1 MEEPTAGPV
10 SGLGCSSGTETDRT
24 TVIGWALMRRPAIV
38 FGIIFSWMLKAW
50 MFRASMFK
58 AWMFK
63 ARMLNAR
70 MLVAPMLVA
79 IVLAGS
85 RTSAQTSA
93 PRNSFPDVYLIT
105 IDTLRADHVGCY
117 GYKQVETP
125 ALDALAADGI
135 RFTQA
140 FTHSPIT
147 NTSHITILTGLLP
160 SVHGVTDFGIPLSP
174 QHVTAAELL
183 KKQGY
188 QTAAFIGA
196 VILDSNTLAPGL
208 DRGFDF
214 YDNFPKTDSKDAEG
228 KNKPRWGRVERRG
241 LEVVQDAEAWFDQ
254 HRTGPH
260 FVWVHLYDPHDPYEP
275 PPPFSEKYKDHLY
288 DGEVAYADSAVA
300 HWIAFLKKAGVYD
313 NSIIVITGDHG
324 EGLGE
329 HGEQTHG
336 LFLYD
341 STLHIPL
348 ILKIAGT
355 PYHGTV
361 IDAQVRTTDI
371 LPTILS
377 AAGVTAPAE
386 LNGESLVPLIEQS
399 VRQQTANAPTS
410 HAPTSNGQTAR
421 GEAPPGRELFAET
434 DYPLRWGWASLRAL
448 RADNTKWIEAPH
460 PELYDLEADPKELKN
475 LYASDRTKLQTMQS
489 EMAKWEAK
497 LPPASNSAKSAEAL
511 PDPKDK
517 IEVQN
522 LLHNAMLAG
531 DDNRS
536 SDARQF
542 LEKAL
547 AIDPTSPT
555 ALRQLGELELAAG
568 DFAKAA
574 EHLKRATEVRS
585 DDSTAAF
592 ELGQALAKS
601 GDWPGARDALEAGLK
616 LAPGQM
622 PARLLLGR
630 VYLELKD
637 AKNAQDQFEAALLV
651 DANNSDAR
659 LGLAEAQIQQS
670 DFAGALPDLEAFSK
684 SDPRNATALVLLAK
698 AYRGLG
704 KEQDA
709 RRAEQ
714 KARALGKN

>member
-1 MEEPTAGPV
+1 
-10 SGLGCSSGTETDRT
+10 
-24 TVIGWALMRRPAIV
+24 MRRRAI
-38 FGIIFSWMLKAW
+38 FLGIILLGAAAW
-50 MFRASMFK
+50 GHAS
-58 AWMFK
+58 AQ
-63 ARMLNAR
+63 
-70 MLVAPMLVA
+70 
-79 IVLAGS
+79 
-85 RTSAQTSA
+85 TSAQTSA
-93 PRNSFPDVYLIT
+93 PANAPPDVYLIT

-135 RFTQA
+135 RFTEA

-160 SVHGVTDFGIPLSP
+160 SVHGVTDFGVPLSP
-174 QHVTAAELL
+174 AHVTAVELL
-183 KKQGY
+183 KKRGY

-214 YDNFPKTDSKDAEG
+214 YDNFPAKTESKE
-228 KNKPRWGRVERRG
+228 RWGRVERRG
-241 LEVVQDAEAWFDQ
+241 MTVVEHAEAWFEK

-288 DGEVAYADSAVA
+288 DGEIAYADSALA
-300 HWIAFLKKAGVYD
+300 RWIAFLKKAGVYD
-313 NSIIVITGDHG
+313 NAIIVVTGDHG

-329 HGEQTHG
+329 HGEETHG

-348 ILKIAGT
+348 ILKMPLKMVGAA
-355 PYHGTV
+355 PHGTV

-377 AAGVTAPAE
+377 ATGVAAPAE
-386 LNGESLVPLIEQS
+386 LNGESLLPLINA
-399 VRQQTANAPTS
+399 QTPS
-410 HAPTSNGQTAR
+410 DR
-421 GEAPPGRELFAET
+421 VLFGET
-434 DYPLRWGWASLRAL
+434 DYPLRWGWAPLRAL
-448 RADNTKWIEAPH
+448 RAENAKLIEAPR
-460 PELYDLEADPKELKN
+460 PELYELKADPKELKN
-475 LYASDRTKLQTMQS
+475 LYAPDNSRLPSLQA
-489 EMAKWEAK
+489 EMVKWEAK
-497 LPPASNSAKSAEAL
+497 LPPRANWAQLETL

-517 IEVQN
+517 VEVQN

-531 DDNRS
+531 DDNRPN
-536 SDARQF
+536 DERQF

-547 AIDPTSPT
+547 QIDPNSPT
-555 ALRQLGELELAAG
+555 ALRQLGELEFAAG
-568 DFAKAA
+568 DFTKAA
-574 EHLKRATEVRS
+574 VHLKRACELRP

-592 ELGQALAKS
+592 ELGEALEKS
-601 GDWPGARDALEAGLK
+601 GNWPEARDALESSLK
-616 LAPGQM
+616 LAPSQLS
-622 PARLLLGR
+622 ARLLLGR
-630 VYLELKD
+630 VYLQLKD
-637 AKNAQDQFEAALLV
+637 AKNAEDQFEAALLV
-651 DANNSDAR
+651 ESNNSDGR

-670 DFAGALPDLEAFSK
+670 DFAGAVPDLEAFIK
-684 SDPRNATALVLLAK
+684 ANPRNATALRLLAR

-709 RRAEQ
+709 QRTEERA
-714 KARALGKN
+714 AALEKK

>member
-1 MEEPTAGPV
+1 MRRLAR
-10 SGLGCSSGTETDRT
+10 LFW
-24 TVIGWALMRRPAIV
+24 ILALMAPAW
-38 FGIIFSWMLKAW
+38 GQAT
-50 MFRASMFK
+50 A
-58 AWMFK
+58 
-63 ARMLNAR
+63 ARK
-70 MLVAPMLVA
+70 
-79 IVLAGS
+79 S
-85 RTSAQTSA
+85 S
-93 PRNSFPDVYLIT
+93 PDVFLIT
-105 IDTLRADHVGCY
+105 IDTLRADHVACY

-125 ALDALAADGI
+125 ALDALAADGV

-160 SVHGVTDFGIPLSP
+160 SVHGVTDFGVPLSP

-183 KKQGY
+183 KKRGY

-214 YDNFPKTDSKDAEG
+214 YDNFPKTDSKDAVG
-228 KNKPRWGRVERRG
+228 KNKERWGRVERRG
-241 LEVVQDAEAWFDQ
+241 MEVVEHAESWFEK

-260 FVWVHLYDPHDPYEP
+260 FVWVHLFDPHDPYEP

-288 DGEVAYADSAVA
+288 DGEIAYADSAVA

-313 NSIIVITGDHG
+313 NAIIVVTGDHG

-329 HGEQTHG
+329 HGEETHG

-348 ILKIAGT
+348 ILKT
-355 PYHGTV
+355 PLKTASSASHGTV

-377 AAGVTAPAE
+377 ATGVAAPAE
-386 LNGESLVPLIEQS
+386 LNGESLFPLINEEK
-399 VRQQTANAPTS
+399 ANAQ
-410 HAPTSNGQTAR
+410 APSNRA
-421 GEAPPGRELFAET
+421 LFGET
-434 DYPLRWGWASLRAL
+434 DYPLRWGWAPLRAL
-448 RADNTKWIEAPH
+448 RTENTKLIEAPR
-460 PELYDLEADPKELKN
+460 PELYDLQADPKELKN
-475 LYASDRTKLQTMQS
+475 LYAPAAAKTQNMQD
-489 EMAKWEAK
+489 EMAKWKSK
-497 LPPASNSAKSAEAL
+497 LPPQSNSAKPGETL

-517 IEVQN
+517 IQVQN

-547 AIDPTSPT
+547 QLDPSSPT

-574 EHLKRATEVRS
+574 VHLKRACELRPE
-585 DDSTAAF
+585 DSTAAF
-592 ELGQALAKS
+592 ELGEAMEKS
-601 GDWPGARDALEAGLK
+601 GDWPGTRDALESSLK
-616 LAPGQM
+616 LSPSQM
-622 PARLLLGR
+622 PARLMLGH
-630 VYLELKD
+630 VYLQLKD
-637 AKNAQDQFEAALLV
+637 AKNAADQFEAALLV
-651 DANNSDAR
+651 DSNNSDGR

-670 DFAGALPDLEAFSK
+670 DFAGALPDLEAFTK
-684 SDPRNATALVLLAK
+684 TDPRNAAALRLLAR

-704 KEQDA
+704 REQDA
-709 RRAEQ
+709 KRTEEQ
-714 KARALGKN
+714 AGALEKK

>member
-1 MEEPTAGPV
+1 MQTFQILV
-10 SGLGCSSGTETDRT
+10 CFL
-24 TVIGWALMRRPAIV
+24 L
-38 FGIIFSWMLKAW
+38 
-50 MFRASMFK
+50 
-58 AWMFK
+58 
-63 ARMLNAR
+63 
-70 MLVAPMLVA
+70 LVATAFARESVPTK
-79 IVLAGS
+79 S
-85 RTSAQTSA
+85 SQ
-93 PRNSFPDVYLIT
+93 PDVFLVT

-117 GYKQVETP
+117 GYKQGETP
-125 ALDALAADGI
+125 ALDALAADGV

-160 SVHGVTDFGIPLSP
+160 SVHGVTDFGVPLSP

-183 KKQGY
+183 KKHGY

-214 YDNFPKTDSKDAEG
+214 YDNFPAKTETKQ
-228 KNKPRWGRVERRG
+228 RWGRVERRG
-241 LEVVQDAEAWFDQ
+241 MEVVGHAEAWFER
-254 HRTGPH
+254 HRIGPH

-288 DGEVAYADSAVA
+288 DGEIAYADSAVA
-300 HWIAFLKKAGVYD
+300 RWIAFLKKAGVYD
-313 NSIIVITGDHG
+313 NAIIVVTGDHG

-329 HGEQTHG
+329 HGEETHG

-341 STLHIPL
+341 STLHVPL
-348 ILKIAGT
+348 ILKTAGAAH
-355 PYHGTV
+355 HGTV
-361 IDAQVRTTDI
+361 IDSQVRTTDI

-377 AAGVTAPAE
+377 ASGVEAPAE
-386 LNGESLVPLIEQS
+386 LNGESLLPLIEQTKAAQGPN
-399 VRQQTANAPTS
+399 RA
-410 HAPTSNGQTAR
+410 
-421 GEAPPGRELFAET
+421 LFGET

-448 RADNTKWIEAPH
+448 RTDIAKWIEAPR
-460 PELYDLEADPKELKN
+460 PELYDLQADPKELKN
-475 LYASDRTKLQTMQS
+475 LYTADGASSKAQTMQA
-489 EMAKWEAK
+489 EMAKWKSK
-497 LPPASNSAKSAEAL
+497 LPPPSNSAKPRETL

-522 LLHNAMLAG
+522 LLHNAMLAS

-547 AIDPTSPT
+547 QLDPSSPT
-555 ALRQLGELELAAG
+555 ALRQVGELELAAG

-574 EHLKRATEVRS
+574 AHLKRACELRP

-592 ELGQALAKS
+592 ELGEALEKS
-601 GDWPGARDALEAGLK
+601 GDWPGARDALESSLK
-616 LAPGQM
+616 LAPSQM
-622 PARLLLGR
+622 SARLMLGH
-630 VYLELKD
+630 VYLQLKD
-637 AKNAQDQFEAALLV
+637 AKNAADQFEAALLV
-651 DANNSDAR
+651 DSNNSDGR

-670 DFAGALPDLEAFSK
+670 DFAGALPDLEAFTK
-684 SDPRNATALVLLAK
+684 SDSRNAAALRLLAR

-704 KEQDA
+704 REQDA
-709 RRAEQ
+709 KRAEQ
-714 KARALGKN
+714 QVAALEKK

>member
-1 MEEPTAGPV
+1 
-10 SGLGCSSGTETDRT
+10 
-24 TVIGWALMRRPAIV
+24 MRRLAI
-38 FGIIFSWMLKAW
+38 FLGIICVPIF
-50 MFRASMFK
+50 
-58 AWMFK
+58 
-63 ARMLNAR
+63 
-70 MLVAPMLVA
+70 V
-79 IVLAGS
+79 GS
-85 RTSAQTSA
+85 TLFGTSACGQTSGQKPSRRTSS
-93 PRNSFPDVYLIT
+93 PDVYLIT

-125 ALDALAADGI
+125 ALDALAADGV

-160 SVHGVTDFGIPLSP
+160 SVHGVTDFGVPLSP

-183 KKQGY
+183 KKRGY

-214 YDNFPKTDSKDAEG
+214 YDNFPTKTETKQ
-228 KNKPRWGRVERRG
+228 RWGRVERRG
-241 LEVVQDAEAWFDQ
+241 MEVVAHAETWFDK
-254 HRTGPH
+254 HRAGPH

-288 DGEVAYADSAVA
+288 DGEIAYADSAVA
-300 HWIAFLKKAGVYD
+300 RWIAFLKKAGVYD
-313 NSIIVITGDHG
+313 NAMIVVTGDHG

-329 HGEQTHG
+329 HGEETHG

-341 STLHIPL
+341 STLHVPL
-348 ILKIAGT
+348 ILKT
-355 PYHGTV
+355 PAAAHHGAV
-361 IDAQVRTTDI
+361 IDVQVRTTDI

-377 AAGVTAPAE
+377 ATGVAAPAE
-386 LNGESLVPLIEQS
+386 LNGESLLPLIDAQGPN
-399 VRQQTANAPTS
+399 RA
-410 HAPTSNGQTAR
+410 
-421 GEAPPGRELFAET
+421 LFGET
-434 DYPLRWGWASLRAL
+434 DYPLRWGWAPLRAL
-448 RADNTKWIEAPH
+448 RADNTKLIEAPR
-460 PELYDLEADPKELKN
+460 PELYDLRADPKELKN
-475 LYASDRTKLQTMQS
+475 LYAPDAAKLQTMQA
-489 EMAKWEAK
+489 EMAKWESK
-497 LPPASNSAKSAEAL
+497 LPPSNSAKPGKTL

-522 LLHNAMLAG
+522 LLHNAMLAS

-547 AIDPTSPT
+547 QLDSSSPT

-574 EHLKRATEVRS
+574 VHLKRACELRP

-592 ELGQALAKS
+592 ELGEALEKS
-601 GDWPGARDALEAGLK
+601 GDWPGARDALESSLK
-616 LAPGQM
+616 LAPSQM
-622 PARLLLGR
+622 SARLLLGH
-630 VYLELKD
+630 VYLKLKD
-637 AKNAQDQFEAALLV
+637 AKNAADQFEAALLV
-651 DANNSDAR
+651 DSNNSEGR
-659 LGLAEAQIQQS
+659 LGLAEAQIEQS
-670 DFAGALPDLEAFSK
+670 DFAGALPDLEAFTK
-684 SDPRNATALVLLAK
+684 SDPQNAAALRLLAR

-704 KEQDA
+704 REQDA
-709 RRAEQ
+709 KRAGE
-714 KARALGKN
+714 RAAALEKK

>member
-1 MEEPTAGPV
+1 MK
-10 SGLGCSSGTETDRT
+10 RF
-24 TVIGWALMRRPAIV
+24 AL
-38 FGIIFSWMLKAW
+38 FL
-50 MFRASMFK
+50 
-58 AWMFK
+58 
-63 ARMLNAR
+63 LT
-70 MLVAPMLVA
+70 
-79 IVLAGS
+79 IVL
-85 RTSAQTSA
+85 TVYPCAQTSA
-93 PRNSFPDVYLIT
+93 PRKPPPDVYLIT

-135 RFTQA
+135 RFTQS

-160 SVHGVTDFGIPLSP
+160 SVHGVTDFGVPLSP

-183 KKQGY
+183 KKRGY

-214 YDNFPKTDSKDAEG
+214 YDNFPAKAET
-228 KNKPRWGRVERRG
+228 KQRWGRVERRG
-241 LEVVQDAEAWFDQ
+241 MEVVEHAESWFEK
-254 HRTGPH
+254 HSSGPH

-275 PPPFSEKYKDHLY
+275 PLPFSEKYKDHLY
-288 DGEVAYADSAVA
+288 DGEIAYADSAVA
-300 HWIAFLKKAGVYD
+300 HWIAFLKRAGAYD
-313 NSIIVITGDHG
+313 NAIVVVTGDHG

-329 HGEQTHG
+329 HGEETHG

-341 STLHIPL
+341 STLQVPL
-348 ILKIAGT
+348 ILKMPLKTAGAAH
-355 PYHGTV
+355 HGTV
-361 IDAQVRTTDI
+361 IDSQVRTTDI

-377 AAGVTAPAE
+377 ATGVAAPAE
-386 LNGESLVPLIEQS
+386 LNGESLLPIINSQGPNRPLF
-399 VRQQTANAPTS
+399 
-410 HAPTSNGQTAR
+410 G
-421 GEAPPGRELFAET
+421 ET

-448 RADNTKWIEAPH
+448 RTENAKWIEAPR
-460 PELYDLEADPKELKN
+460 PELYDLQADPRELKN
-475 LYASDRTKLQTMQS
+475 LFAPANSKAQTMQA
-489 EMAKWEAK
+489 EMAKWKAK
-497 LPPASNSAKSAEAL
+497 LPPSSNSGKTGESL
-511 PDPKDK
+511 PDPKGK

-522 LLHNAMLAG
+522 LLHRAMLAG

-547 AIDPTSPT
+547 QLDPSSPT

-574 EHLKRATEVRS
+574 VHLKRACELRP

-592 ELGQALAKS
+592 ELGEALEKS
-601 GDWPGARDALEAGLK
+601 GDWPGARDALESSLK
-616 LAPGQM
+616 LAPSQVS
-622 PARLLLGR
+622 ARLLLGH
-630 VYLELKD
+630 VYLQLKD
-637 AKNAQDQFEAALLV
+637 AKNAADQFEASLLV
-651 DANNSDAR
+651 DSNNSDGR

-670 DFAGALPDLEAFSK
+670 DFAGALPDLEAFTK
-684 SDPRNATALVLLAK
+684 SDPRSGAALRLLAR

-704 KEQDA
+704 RERDAKRVEEQA
-709 RRAEQ
+709 A
-714 KARALGKN
+714 ALEKKK

>member
-1 MEEPTAGPV
+1 
-10 SGLGCSSGTETDRT
+10 
-24 TVIGWALMRRPAIV
+24 MRRSA
-38 FGIIFSWMLKAW
+38 FLSCT
-50 MFRASMFK
+50 
-58 AWMFK
+58 
-63 ARMLNAR
+63 
-70 MLVAPMLVA
+70 
-79 IVLAGS
+79 IVLMAQVWG
-85 RTSAQTSA
+85 QTST
-93 PRNSFPDVYLIT
+93 PRKSSPDVFLIT

-125 ALDALAADGI
+125 ALDALAADGV
-135 RFTQA
+135 RFTEA

-160 SVHGVTDFGIPLSP
+160 SVHGVTDFGVPLSP

-183 KKQGY
+183 KKRGY

-214 YDNFPKTDSKDAEG
+214 YDNFPAKTETKE
-228 KNKPRWGRVERRG
+228 RWGRVERRG
-241 LEVVQDAEAWFDQ
+241 MEVVEHAEAWFEK

-288 DGEVAYADSAVA
+288 DGEIAYADSAVA
-300 HWIAFLKKAGVYD
+300 RWIAFLKKAGVYE
-313 NSIIVITGDHG
+313 NAIIVVTGDHG

-329 HGEQTHG
+329 HGEETHG

-348 ILKIAGT
+348 ILKTPLKMAGAAR
-355 PYHGTV
+355 GTV

-377 AAGVTAPAE
+377 ATGVAAPAE
-386 LNGESLVPLIEQS
+386 LNGESLLPLIGAQ
-399 VRQQTANAPTS
+399 APS
-410 HAPTSNGQTAR
+410 ERP
-421 GEAPPGRELFAET
+421 LFGET
-434 DYPLRWGWASLRAL
+434 DYPLRWGWAPLRAL
-448 RADNTKWIEAPH
+448 RAENTKLIEAPR
-460 PELYDLEADPKELKN
+460 PELYDLQADPKELKN
-475 LYASDRTKLQTMQS
+475 LYAPGNPKLQSMQA
-489 EMAKWEAK
+489 EMAKWKAK
-497 LPPASNSAKSAEAL
+497 LPPAGDSGKAGEAL

-517 IEVQN
+517 VEVQN

-531 DDNRS
+531 DDNRPN
-536 SDARQF
+536 DERQF

-547 AIDPTSPT
+547 QVDPNSPT
-555 ALRQLGELELAAG
+555 ALRQLGELELAAE
-568 DFAKAA
+568 DFTKAA
-574 EHLKRATEVRS
+574 GHLKRACELRP

-592 ELGQALAKS
+592 ELGEALGKS
-601 GDWPGARDALEAGLK
+601 GNWPGARDALESSLK
-616 LAPGQM
+616 LAPSQV

-630 VYLELKD
+630 VYLQLKD
-637 AKNAQDQFEAALLV
+637 AKNAADQFEAALLV
-651 DANNSDAR
+651 ESNNSEGR

-670 DFAGALPDLEAFSK
+670 DFAGALSDLEAFTK
-684 SDPRNATALVLLAK
+684 TNPRNAAALRLLAR

-704 KEQDA
+704 REQDA
-709 RRAEQ
+709 RRTEE
-714 KARALGKN
+714 RAAALEKK

>member
-1 MEEPTAGPV
+1 
-10 SGLGCSSGTETDRT
+10 
-24 TVIGWALMRRPAIV
+24 MRRFAIL
-38 FGIIFSWMLKAW
+38 FGILWLE
-50 MFRASMFK
+50 
-58 AWMFK
+58 
-63 ARMLNAR
+63 
-70 MLVAPMLVA
+70 
-79 IVLAGS
+79 IVLPGTASWGQAVPA
-85 RTSAQTSA
+85 RNSA
-93 PRNSFPDVYLIT
+93 PDVFLIT
-105 IDTLRADHVGCY
+105 IDTLRADHVACY
-117 GYKQVETP
+117 GYKQIETP
-125 ALDALAADGI
+125 ALDALAADGV

-160 SVHGVTDFGIPLSP
+160 SVHGVTDFGVPLSP

-183 KKQGY
+183 KKHGY

-214 YDNFPKTDSKDAEG
+214 YDNFPKTDSKDADG
-228 KNKPRWGRVERRG
+228 KNKERWGRVERRG
-241 LEVVQDAEAWFDQ
+241 MEVVEHAESWFEK

-260 FVWVHLYDPHDPYEP
+260 FVWVHLFDPHDPYEP

-288 DGEVAYADSAVA
+288 DGEIAYADSAVA

-313 NSIIVITGDHG
+313 NAIIVVTGDHG

-329 HGEQTHG
+329 HGEETHG

-341 STLHIPL
+341 STLHVPL
-348 ILKIAGT
+348 ILKT
-355 PYHGTV
+355 PLKTAAAAHHGTV

-377 AAGVTAPAE
+377 ATGVSAPAE
-386 LNGESLVPLIEQS
+386 LNGESLLPLI
-399 VRQQTANAPTS
+399 NAQ
-410 HAPTSNGQTAR
+410 APSNRA
-421 GEAPPGRELFAET
+421 LFGET

-448 RADNTKWIEAPH
+448 RTENTKLIEAPR
-460 PELYDLEADPKELKN
+460 PELYDLQADPKELKN
-475 LYASDRTKLQTMQS
+475 LYAPDSSKTQAMQA
-489 EMAKWEAK
+489 EMAKWKAK
-497 LPPASNSAKSAEAL
+497 LPPPSNSAKPGETL

-522 LLHNAMLAG
+522 LLHRAMLAG

-547 AIDPTSPT
+547 QIDPNSPT

-568 DFAKAA
+568 DFAKASV
-574 EHLKRATEVRS
+574 HLKRACELRP

-592 ELGQALAKS
+592 ELGEAMEKS
-601 GDWPGARDALEAGLK
+601 GDWPGSRDALESSLK

-622 PARLLLGR
+622 SARLLLGH
-630 VYLELKD
+630 VYLQLKD
-637 AKNAQDQFEAALLV
+637 AKNAADQFEAALLV
-651 DANNSDAR
+651 DSNNSDGR

-670 DFAGALPDLEAFSK
+670 DFAGVLSDLEAFTK
-684 SDPRNATALVLLAK
+684 SDPRNAAALRLLAR

-704 KEQDA
+704 REQDA
-709 RRAEQ
+709 KRAEEQ
-714 KARALGKN
+714 AAALGKK

>member
-1 MEEPTAGPV
+1 
-10 SGLGCSSGTETDRT
+10 
-24 TVIGWALMRRPAIV
+24 MRRLAV
-38 FGIIFSWMLKAW
+38 FWWITLLGTL
-50 MFRASMFK
+50 
-58 AWMFK
+58 
-63 ARMLNAR
+63 
-70 MLVAPMLVA
+70 LVAFLGA
-79 IVLAGS
+79 AAWGQN
-85 RTSAQTSA
+85 SAHASA
-93 PRNSFPDVYLIT
+93 PRNSLPDVYLIT

-125 ALDALAADGI
+125 ALDALAADGV
-135 RFTQA
+135 RFTEA

-183 KKQGY
+183 KKHGY

-214 YDNFPKTDSKDAEG
+214 YDNFPKTDSKNSDGTKTDGVKKE
-228 KNKPRWGRVERRG
+228 RWGRVERRG
-241 LEVVQDAEAWFDQ
+241 VEVVEHAEAWFQ
-254 HRTGPH
+254 KHRTGPH

-288 DGEVAYADSAVA
+288 DGEIAYADSALA
-300 HWIAFLKKAGVYD
+300 RWIAFLKKAGAYD
-313 NSIIVITGDHG
+313 NAIIVVTGDHG

-329 HGEQTHG
+329 HGEETHG

-341 STLHIPL
+341 STLHVPL
-348 ILKIAGT
+348 ILKTPLKTAAGA
-355 PYHGTV
+355 HRGTA

-377 AAGVTAPAE
+377 AAGVSAPVE
-386 LNGESLVPLIEQS
+386 LNGESLLPLIN
-399 VRQQTANAPTS
+399 TKDDKKD
-410 HAPTSNGQTAR
+410 
-421 GEAPPGRELFAET
+421 EATRSSKRALFGET
-434 DYPLRWGWASLRAL
+434 DYPLRWGWAPLRAL
-448 RADNTKWIEAPH
+448 RADGTKWIEAPR
-460 PELYDLEADPKELKN
+460 PELYDLQADPKELKN
-475 LYASDRTKLQTMQS
+475 LYAADNSKVRVMQA
-489 EMAKWEAK
+489 EMAKWKSK
-497 LPPASNSAKSAEAL
+497 LPPSANSTKVETL

-517 IEVQN
+517 VEVQN
-522 LLHNAMLAG
+522 LLHNAMLAD

-547 AIDPTSPT
+547 QIDPTSPT
-555 ALRQLGELELAAG
+555 ALRQLGELEFAAG
-568 DFAKAA
+568 DSAKASV
-574 EHLKRATEVRS
+574 HLKRACELRP

-592 ELGQALAKS
+592 ELGEAMEKAR
-601 GDWPGARDALEAGLK
+601 DWPGARDALEASLK
-616 LAPGQM
+616 LAPSQVS
-622 PARLLLGR
+622 ARLLLGR
-630 VYLELKD
+630 VYLQLKD
-637 AKNAQDQFEAALLV
+637 AKNAEDQFEAALLV
-651 DANNSDAR
+651 DSNNSEGR

-670 DFAGALPDLEAFSK
+670 DFAGALPDLEVFTKAE
-684 SDPRNATALVLLAK
+684 PRNAAALRLLAR

-709 RRAEQ
+709 KRIEERA
-714 KARALGKN
+714 AALEKK